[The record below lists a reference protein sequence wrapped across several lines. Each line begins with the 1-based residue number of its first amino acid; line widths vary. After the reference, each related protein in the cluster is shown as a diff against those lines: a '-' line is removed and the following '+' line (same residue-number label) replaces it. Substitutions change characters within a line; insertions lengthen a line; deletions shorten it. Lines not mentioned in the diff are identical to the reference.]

1 MYRIKK
7 WTNIMINILLVDDHQ
22 IVRTGLKLLLKTD
35 TALNVIG
42 EANSVKNAMLFLS
55 ENKNVDVVITD
66 INMPEESGLNLVKQ
80 INNSF
85 PKVKT
90 LVLSMH
96 FQALYAKEAM
106 DSGAMGYVSK
116 DANEDEIIEA
126 IKSVYTSN
134 IYFSRGVAAELAKDV
149 FKQKTESSQLLSLW
163 EKEILKHIIKGESNK
178 MIALALEISE
188 STVNTHRYNLMK
200 KLNAKNSADLVR
212 MAMENELI

>member
-1 MYRIKK
+1 MIK
-7 WTNIMINILLVDDHQ
+7 ILLVDDHQ
-22 IVRTGLKLLLKTD
+22 IVRTGLKLLLKTE
-35 TALNVIG
+35 AEFNVVG
-42 EANSVKNAMLFLS
+42 EANSVKNAVLFLN

-66 INMPEESGLNLVKQ
+66 INMPEESGLSLVKQ
-80 INNSF
+80 INKSF

-106 DSGAMGYVSK
+106 DSGATGYVSK

-126 IKSVYTSN
+126 IKSVNKGN
-134 IYFSRGVAAELAKDV
+134 IYFSKGVAAELAKDV
-149 FKQKTESSQLLSLW
+149 FKQKNETSQLLSLR

-178 MIALALEISE
+178 MIAITLEISE

-212 MAMENELI
+212 MAMENELN

>member
-1 MYRIKK
+1 
-7 WTNIMINILLVDDHQ
+7 MINILLVDDHQ

-35 TALNVIG
+35 AELKVIG
-42 EANSVKNAMLFLS
+42 EANSVKEAILFLS
-55 ENKNVDVVITD
+55 ENKNIDVVITD
-66 INMPEESGLNLVKQ
+66 INMPEESGLSLVKQ
-80 INNSF
+80 INKSF
-85 PKVKT
+85 PNIKA

-96 FQALYAKEAM
+96 FQALYAKEAI

-116 DANEDEIIEA
+116 DANEDEIIES
-126 IKSVYTSN
+126 IKSVFKGN

-149 FKQKTESSQLLSLW
+149 FKQKNENNQLSSR

-178 MIALALEISE
+178 MIANALEISE

>member
-1 MYRIKK
+1 
-7 WTNIMINILLVDDHQ
+7 MINILLVDDHQ

-35 TALNVIG
+35 AELNVIG
-42 EANSVKNAMLFLS
+42 EANSVKEAMLFLS

-66 INMPEESGLNLVKQ
+66 INMPEESGLSLVKQ
-80 INNSF
+80 INKSF
-85 PKVKT
+85 PNIKA

-96 FQALYAKEAM
+96 FQALYAKEAI

-126 IKSVYTSN
+126 IKSVFKGN

-149 FKQKTESSQLLSLW
+149 FKQKNENNQLSSR

-178 MIALALEISE
+178 MIANALEISE

-212 MAMENELI
+212 MAMEHELI

>member
-1 MYRIKK
+1 
-7 WTNIMINILLVDDHQ
+7 MINILLVDDHQ

-35 TALNVIG
+35 AELNVIG
-42 EANSVKNAMLFLS
+42 EANSVKEAMLFLS

-66 INMPEESGLNLVKQ
+66 INMPEESGLSLVKQ
-80 INNSF
+80 INKSF
-85 PKVKT
+85 PNIKA

-96 FQALYAKEAM
+96 FQALYAKEAI

-126 IKSVYTSN
+126 IKSVFKGN

-149 FKQKTESSQLLSLW
+149 FKQKNENNQLSSR

-178 MIALALEISE
+178 MIANALGISE

-212 MAMENELI
+212 MAMEHELI

>member
-1 MYRIKK
+1 
-7 WTNIMINILLVDDHQ
+7 MINILLVDDHQ

-35 TALNVIG
+35 AELNVIG
-42 EANSVKNAMLFLS
+42 EANSVKEAILFLS

-66 INMPEESGLNLVKQ
+66 INMPEESGLSLVKQ
-80 INNSF
+80 INKSF
-85 PKVKT
+85 PKIKA

-96 FQALYAKEAM
+96 FQALYAKEAI

-126 IKSVYTSN
+126 IKSVFKGN

-149 FKQKTESSQLLSLW
+149 FKQKNENNQLSSR

-178 MIALALEISE
+178 MIANALEISE

>member
-1 MYRIKK
+1 
-7 WTNIMINILLVDDHQ
+7 MINILLVDDHQ

-35 TALNVIG
+35 AELNVIG
-42 EANSVKNAMLFLS
+42 EANSVKEAILFLS

-66 INMPEESGLNLVKQ
+66 INMPEESGLSLVKQ
-80 INNSF
+80 INKSF
-85 PKVKT
+85 PNIKA

-96 FQALYAKEAM
+96 FQALYAKEAI

-126 IKSVYTSN
+126 IKSVFKGN

-149 FKQKTESSQLLSLW
+149 FKQKNENNQLSSR

-178 MIALALEISE
+178 MIANALEISE